1 MSRREVRPSTKEASE
16 RQKQR
21 GQEEKE
27 ILELKKTSTKL
38 RDVIREEATVYVGEE
53 LQLVEYTA
61 PTRES
66 AGNLQASEI
75 SFDKTTVQNDEYNNE
90 EIEDEFL
97 DPLGAVK
104 TPQKSKAGTS
114 VSREQNSEENWSICN
129 QFFPPNCVLTPYRET
144 RKSNLSSISFNFS
157 PTLNL
162 RSVIEEEEV
171 FDDNLEYLNSEE
183 VTTRN
188 LLSIEY
194 LPSSNRMDED
204 GYNGKLATVKKEV
217 RKVKR
222 MIDEYSPAA
231 ATIADSKVYQNF
243 LADIRKSH
251 AQCQDNLDELLDELD
266 ETNETDQTRI
276 AQLKMLSSE
285 LSTIFKDNDKQ
296 VKEKFVLLMDEYEE
310 HRPMSAA
317 EKASFD
323 TQVQKEKRE
332 NDKEVRV
339 AKESKEKAELKIQNA
354 VKKFKDLNQTV
365 LKIKATKLMSEQE
378 IRVNLQESKKW
389 EKKIEEFTSAKEAI
403 DQELVSLAVDDAL
416 KTELKEEF
424 EEVIELV
431 TNKIEHLV
439 LKDKD
444 LGLHTLSPNKVKEN
458 IVYPDPFHGNVG
470 DNVYKFVK
478 DFRCAIDADQVRKL
492 DQIKTLLKHL
502 KGEARHVVGEHQKDL
517 EEALTALS
525 EAFGSSIQILQ
536 KLKENFSKLF
546 GSVREWGKHGSQDRL
561 SAINRTLDFIR
572 QLEALA
578 EDHVEL
584 KNQIFSHSTV
594 KVITQGM
601 PMTFTTKLTEICR
614 ANDLP
619 EDWIVRISEL
629 LESMKL
635 ANISAA
641 TFGIGLGRNNTF
653 DRESSPESKNNR
665 KSRLNN
671 LKQDNHDCKYSKV
684 CKEEWDLLGCIQLY
698 KIDKVVERKSF
709 LYEKKHCF
717 RCGAKYQQL
726 GHRCSWSKGKFNAR
740 CTEISSNSEQCSSG
754 AALCKKHPNNATSEL
769 KSWLATNKIKFTVG
783 MIASPCGKTLKL
795 PEASETKLLD
805 DFVEF
810 AKSVDGSR
818 EEKLE
823 LFNSLKK
830 GITPSLTKPKQI
842 SREKLQTGEASQMMS
857 DEEITNLFT
866 NDMRRMKDSSSI
878 QPIPKGEPV
887 FIFCIFQGKKG
898 PIQAFID
905 SGANCWLALDG
916 VPQDELVSAKMED
929 GPIPL
934 GVASGMVTYAE
945 AEWASLIP
953 LADGTQQCVRGLTM
967 KRVTGDMPKLNLVP
981 AFEAIKAKCKK
992 SSKIQNLKVPR
1003 IVGGEVKMIIGIKYQ
1018 NIFPVPIH
1026 TLPNGLTVFE
1036 SKLKPTA
1043 PGVLACIGG
1052 PVEALEHLCGITD
1065 TQSTMTYMAS
1075 LVQNIKDFKPRVDFF
1090 PSMGY
1095 KQDEIPNDEV
1105 FAEPETAFED
1115 GDITFDEHSGTKI
1128 VDETVSDENT
1138 FDKNSKLK
1146 NEDSYSED
1154 KKKLDPSCVKKEDD

>member
-1 MSRREVRPSTKEASE
+1 MSSV
-16 RQKQR
+16 
-21 GQEEKE
+21 
-27 ILELKKTSTKL
+27 
-38 RDVIREEATVYVGEE
+38 
-53 LQLVEYTA
+53 
-61 PTRES
+61 
-66 AGNLQASEI
+66 I
-75 SFDKTTVQNDEYNNE
+75 SFDKTTVQNVEDNSE

-276 AQLKMLSSE
+276 AQLKMMSSE

-470 DNVYKFVK
+470 DKVYKFVK

-546 GSVREWGKHGSQDRL
+546 GSVRE
-561 SAINRTLDFIR
+561 
-572 QLEALA
+572 
-578 EDHVEL
+578 
-584 KNQIFSHSTV
+584 
-594 KVITQGM
+594 
-601 PMTFTTKLTEICR
+601 
-614 ANDLP
+614 
-619 EDWIVRISEL
+619 
-629 LESMKL
+629 
-635 ANISAA
+635 
-641 TFGIGLGRNNTF
+641 
-653 DRESSPESKNNR
+653 
-665 KSRLNN
+665 
-671 LKQDNHDCKYSKV
+671 
-684 CKEEWDLLGCIQLY
+684 
-698 KIDKVVERKSF
+698 
-709 LYEKKHCF
+709 
-717 RCGAKYQQL
+717 
-726 GHRCSWSKGKFNAR
+726 
-740 CTEISSNSEQCSSG
+740 
-754 AALCKKHPNNATSEL
+754 
-769 KSWLATNKIKFTVG
+769 
-783 MIASPCGKTLKL
+783 
-795 PEASETKLLD
+795 
-805 DFVEF
+805 
-810 AKSVDGSR
+810 
-818 EEKLE
+818 
-823 LFNSLKK
+823 
-830 GITPSLTKPKQI
+830 
-842 SREKLQTGEASQMMS
+842 
-857 DEEITNLFT
+857 
-866 NDMRRMKDSSSI
+866 
-878 QPIPKGEPV
+878 
-887 FIFCIFQGKKG
+887 
-898 PIQAFID
+898 
-905 SGANCWLALDG
+905 
-916 VPQDELVSAKMED
+916 
-929 GPIPL
+929 
-934 GVASGMVTYAE
+934 
-945 AEWASLIP
+945 
-953 LADGTQQCVRGLTM
+953 
-967 KRVTGDMPKLNLVP
+967 
-981 AFEAIKAKCKK
+981 
-992 SSKIQNLKVPR
+992 
-1003 IVGGEVKMIIGIKYQ
+1003 
-1018 NIFPVPIH
+1018 
-1026 TLPNGLTVFE
+1026 
-1036 SKLKPTA
+1036 
-1043 PGVLACIGG
+1043 
-1052 PVEALEHLCGITD
+1052 
-1065 TQSTMTYMAS
+1065 
-1075 LVQNIKDFKPRVDFF
+1075 
-1090 PSMGY
+1090 
-1095 KQDEIPNDEV
+1095 
-1105 FAEPETAFED
+1105 
-1115 GDITFDEHSGTKI
+1115 
-1128 VDETVSDENT
+1128 
-1138 FDKNSKLK
+1138 
-1146 NEDSYSED
+1146 
-1154 KKKLDPSCVKKEDD
+1154 